1 MFDIASQLNVERD
14 LVISVLSKFK
24 QDKGWTV
31 TNDHIL
37 TVPRQ
42 NAIVQ
47 DIDHDI
53 SKHGYLS
60 LTVKAQSLGLPYQFI
75 QQVR

>member
-1 MFDIASQLNVERD
+1 VFDIASQLNLERD
-14 LVISVLSKFK
+14 LIISVLSKYK

-31 TNDHIL
+31 IHDHIL

-53 SKHGYLS
+53 EDNGYLS
-60 LTVKAQSLGLPYQFI
+60 LTAKAQSLGLPYQFI
-75 QQVR
+75 QQV